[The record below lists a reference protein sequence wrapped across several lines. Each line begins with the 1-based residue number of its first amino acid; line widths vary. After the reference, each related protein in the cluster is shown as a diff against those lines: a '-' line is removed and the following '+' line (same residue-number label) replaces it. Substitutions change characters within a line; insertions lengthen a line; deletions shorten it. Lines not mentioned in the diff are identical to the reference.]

1 MRSTLALF
9 LALVLTLG
17 FSSPAAALPSVPVE
31 NGMVIGGQWTMANMT
46 KAEVTNLSDLNA
58 VTEVYT
64 ATWCESCVYVEH
76 ALKEVHENGH
86 ITPYHFH
93 STLGDPFGEEALEQR
108 FRDRY
113 AHLTDYSHSPPGSVF
128 NGTVKK
134 VGKNADVDV
143 HDNDHDNRVEE
154 FTRLAQQDL
163 ALGAGTT
170 TFSWTPVS
178 AASGT
183 IGWALDIDDEHLEN
197 MTLNVAAWIVESAAE
212 YEDGSNGQGTYP
224 HIVRNIVSLGNQTEG
239 TATLTL
245 PTPHDGDDLEIH
257 LIYEIVPVVL
267 EEPPQEDLA
276 DEESEDTP
284 ALSAVSTMMVVGLA
298 LAFTRRGRQDR

>member
-134 VGKNADVDV
+134 VGKNTDVDV

-154 FTRLAQQDL
+154 FTRLAQPDL

-178 AASGT
+178 AAS
-183 IGWALDIDDEHLEN
+183 
-197 MTLNVAAWIVESAAE
+197 
-212 YEDGSNGQGTYP
+212 
-224 HIVRNIVSLGNQTEG
+224 VSYTH
-239 TATLTL
+239 LTL
-245 PTPHDGDDLEIH
+245 PT
-257 LIYEIVPVVL
+257 
-267 EEPPQEDLA
+267 
-276 DEESEDTP
+276 TP
-284 ALSAVSTMMVVGLA
+284 YV
-298 LAFTRRGRQDR
+298 